1 MESLDHTE
9 HGLTEKKKPRAIC
22 RKVAESNDSIDIWG
36 DGEQTRSFMYI
47 DDAIDTVRKFMMNE
61 GFQGPMNIG
70 SEEMV
75 SINNYARIVMEV
87 AKKDLDIV
95 HIEGPQGVRGRN
107 SDNTLMEQELNW
119 TPGGSLRDGVQKTY
133 KWIEEQVQK
142 LS

>member
-1 MESLDHTE
+1 
-9 HGLTEKKKPRAIC
+9 
-22 RKVAESNDSIDIWG
+22 
-36 DGEQTRSFMYI
+36 MYI
-47 DDAIDTVRKFMMNE
+47 DDAIDTVRRFMENE

-75 SINNYARIVMEV
+75 SINNYARIVMDV

-95 HIEGPQGVRGRN
+95 HIDGPQGVRGRN

-119 TPGGSLRDGVQKTY
+119 TPGGSLKDGVEKTY
-133 KWIEEQVQK
+133 QWIEEQVQK